1 MIDYINLLLLLT
13 MFVSTCYIYYRL
25 KKFFYLIS
33 IIMDSEILDQLT
45 SLEQNVNSEVTKPK
59 RGRKKKADPKMN
71 ELEDSDV
78 RDKRERLV
86 ACVLSGN
93 SKMYLGKEYTEQQ
106 INEMDCTN
114 VNTLL
119 NRYESVLSAQM
130 TKSLGKS
137 VINLYSNIACS
148 VLGVDNQQ
156 DLSDDLECDPF
167 LNTAMQRFTCDL
179 YYRFGALLAPVSVG
193 IITGKHYA
201 KNSITKLN
209 GRSNSGTQQNQE
221 TVTKQKNPL
230 RVEQGR
236 KLVEYNKRK
245 KEELKRLN
253 DRITKQDDMA
263 DHKPRPHT
271 NAYVYAGGL
280 SVLGLAI
287 GGYLL
292 YNKFK
297 KPERKLIDVPPPP
310 VVNTNI
316 ESKRDIFEML

>member
-1 MIDYINLLLLLT
+1 
-13 MFVSTCYIYYRL
+13 MFGATCYAYYRL
-25 KKFFYLIS
+25 KKVFYLIS
-33 IIMDSEILDQLT
+33 IVMDSEILDQLT
-45 SLEQNVNSEVTKPK
+45 NLGRDVDSEFPKPK
-59 RGRKKKADPKMN
+59 RGRKKKANTKIN
-71 ELEDSDV
+71 ELEDNHV
-78 RDKRERLV
+78 REKRERLV
-86 ACVLSGN
+86 ACILSGN
-93 SKMYLGKEYTEQQ
+93 SKMYLGKEYTEKQ
-106 INEMDCTN
+106 INKMDCN
-114 VNTLL
+114 DVNALL
-119 NRYESVLSAQM
+119 NRYESVLSAQR
-130 TKSLGKS
+130 TKSLSKS
-137 VINLYSNIACS
+137 VINLYSNLACN
-148 VLGVDNQQ
+148 VLGVGNQQ

-179 YYRFGALLAPVSVG
+179 YYRFGTLLAPVSVR

-201 KNSITKLN
+201 KNSVTILN
-209 GRSNSGTQQNQE
+209 DRTCDPANPE

-236 KLVEYNKRK
+236 KLVEYDKCK

-253 DRITKQDDMA
+253 DRITKQDNIA

-271 NAYVYAGGL
+271 NANIYVGGL

-287 GGYLL
+287 GRYLL

-310 VVNTNI
+310 VVKTNT